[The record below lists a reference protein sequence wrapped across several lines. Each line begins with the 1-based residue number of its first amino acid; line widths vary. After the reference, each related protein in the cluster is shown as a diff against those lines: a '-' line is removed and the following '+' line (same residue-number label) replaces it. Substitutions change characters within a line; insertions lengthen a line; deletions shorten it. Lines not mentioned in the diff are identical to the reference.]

1 MLALTV
7 VSCRIRRISQ
17 LGEQIEELDRLAD
30 KQPHVGQE
38 LPGARGGALGLGQA
52 PVFADSG
59 GSESKCLKIRDRSKK
74 VCATGPPSLSQ
85 ELCNGLISKE
95 KELDDLTLSN
105 GYDGRAGSLSRPR
118 SLQANQS
125 DARATPRA

>member
-1 MLALTV
+1 VPKEPTWTAAA
-7 VSCRIRRISQ
+7 
-17 LGEQIEELDRLAD
+17 RLVDLPTA
-30 KQPHVGQE
+30 QPQ
-38 LPGARGGALGLGQA
+38 